1 VVVTEAT
8 QAAVAAAR
16 AAGRSCWRVSSTLF
30 AHIASDVVLQ
40 PLPEFVQAQ
49 QQQQQQ
55 QRTWNT
61 AAAPVPCMT
70 TCHTYTARHPYQPS
84 LLLPAAAAAAVTS
97 AAHQQSV
104 TRRLLSVTRAAAKP
118 VLLLLL
124 LLQRGHLTGV
134 LLLLL
139 VCLRLVVQ
147 IWC

>member
-55 QRTWNT
+55 QQSSDDT
-61 AAAPVPCMT
+61 
-70 TCHTYTARHPYQPS
+70 
-84 LLLPAAAAAAVTS
+84 AAAAAVT
-97 AAHQQSV
+97 
-104 TRRLLSVTRAAAKP
+104 AAAALALQAQYPPTPAGLQVCCERHTP
-118 VLLLLL
+118 VCFCSGLKANIHAWLAVVAPVPDTTKTGAA
-124 LLQRGHLTGV
+124 RAGGHSVAQGMNGGCG
-134 LLLLL
+134 L
-139 VCLRLVVQ
+139 VGR
-147 IWC
+147 